1 MADHL
6 LDVDRLLA
14 NPNSRM
20 MITGLSRGTVVGFL
34 QEGFGFRAGNVYGN
48 AFESEAQNKIGDL
61 YNKAAPALGA
71 IAGKAGI
78 NLPSQARL
86 QSFEQTTESWTGPH
100 KPSFNIKTT
109 FIATKPTDDVTKPVK
124 ALMQTVFPTKGVGS
138 IIQAPMNY
146 GPQLNIGGKKNL
158 ALSIQG
164 TVALKIGTWFQ
175 AFGLIVEN
183 VHPKFSSQVIAN
195 GKPLYVEVDIELK
208 PYRAISYGEF
218 LGYFIA

>member
-20 MITGLSRGTVVGFL
+20 MITGLPRGTVVGFL

-48 AFESEAQNKIGDL
+48 AFESEAQNKVGDL
-61 YNKAAPALGA
+61 LNKVAPVLGA
-71 IAGKAGI
+71 
-78 NLPSQARL
+78 SQIRL
-86 QSFEQTTESWTGPH
+86 LSFDQTTESWTGPH
-100 KPSFNIKTT
+100 KPSFSIKTT
-109 FIATKPTDDVTKPVK
+109 FIATKPTDDMTEPVK

-208 PYRAISYGEF
+208 PYRVISYDEF